1 VSLPKPHQ
9 VVRPGHV
16 FRTPR
21 GWVRVVRVDGERV
34 IGEQRGPLD
43 DVGIVGAGR
52 PIATPAAS

>member
-1 VSLPKPHQ
+1 MSLPKPHQ

-16 FRTPR
+16 
-21 GWVRVVRVDGERV
+21 VRIEGERV
-34 IGEQRGPLD
+34 VGEQRGPLD